1 MQLWVVVVRMGAHM
15 DWEGQLHW
23 GVGPGEVVEEIFR
36 WTFHQE
42 EGITC
47 AQRYRPEA
55 SKEQLRAFGG
65 FVLVN

>member
-1 MQLWVVVVRMGAHM
+1 M

-47 AQRYRPEA
+47 AQMYRPEA